1 MASRTRVTSMF
12 RYSAMPPETPESI
25 RWSRERRRVLPD
37 RLENGALEFVMCP
50 LSCLGPLHHI
60 RIGTDLTLARP
71 RHPRAGGPD
80 DFRRTVGGGVYRR
93 GMDVEALPKVVLGL
107 PGVEEDE
114 GWAGQPV
121 LKVRSR
127 SFAYLSEDGT
137 RLLLK
142 ALREEQEALV
152 AEDPEVYSPSWASGR
167 FAWLEID
174 IAAAD
179 DQELRE
185 LVTEAWRLTAP
196 K

>member
-1 MASRTRVTSMF
+1 
-12 RYSAMPPETPESI
+12 
-25 RWSRERRRVLPD
+25 
-37 RLENGALEFVMCP
+37 
-50 LSCLGPLHHI
+50 
-60 RIGTDLTLARP
+60 
-71 RHPRAGGPD
+71 
-80 DFRRTVGGGVYRR
+80 
-93 GMDVEALPKVVLGL
+93 MDVEALPKVVLGL

-121 LKVRSR
+121 FKVRSR

-196 K
+196 KSLIAQLT

>member
-1 MASRTRVTSMF
+1 
-12 RYSAMPPETPESI
+12 
-25 RWSRERRRVLPD
+25 
-37 RLENGALEFVMCP
+37 
-50 LSCLGPLHHI
+50 
-60 RIGTDLTLARP
+60 
-71 RHPRAGGPD
+71 
-80 DFRRTVGGGVYRR
+80 
-93 GMDVEALPKVVLGL
+93 MDVDVLVKVVLGL
-107 PGVEEDE
+107 PGVAEDE

-121 LKVRSR
+121 FKVRNK

-174 IAAAD
+174 VAAAD

-196 K
+196 KYLIAQLT

>member
-1 MASRTRVTSMF
+1 MAVDM
-12 RYSAMPPETPESI
+12 
-25 RWSRERRRVLPD
+25 
-37 RLENGALEFVMCP
+37 
-50 LSCLGPLHHI
+50 
-60 RIGTDLTLARP
+60 
-71 RHPRAGGPD
+71 
-80 DFRRTVGGGVYRR
+80 
-93 GMDVEALPKVVLGL
+93 LPKVVLGL

-121 LKVRSR
+121 FKVRNK

-167 FAWLEID
+167 FAWLDVD

-196 K
+196 NYLIAEL

>member
-1 MASRTRVTSMF
+1 
-12 RYSAMPPETPESI
+12 
-25 RWSRERRRVLPD
+25 
-37 RLENGALEFVMCP
+37 
-50 LSCLGPLHHI
+50 
-60 RIGTDLTLARP
+60 
-71 RHPRAGGPD
+71 
-80 DFRRTVGGGVYRR
+80 
-93 GMDVEALPKVVLGL
+93 MDVDVLPKVVLGL

-121 LKVRSR
+121 FKVRNK
-127 SFAYLSEDGT
+127 SFAYMSEDGT
-137 RLLLK
+137 RLMLK

-196 K
+196 KYLIAQLT